1 MAAGAVVNRV
11 AGDPA
16 GGLVK
21 PAPMADHLRPARG
34 GHGFALPGA
43 GPASCSHAR
52 PHGQRL
58 HRYLPT

>member
-1 MAAGAVVNRV
+1 MAAGAVVNRTT
-11 AGDPA
+11 GDPA

-21 PAPMADHLRPARG
+21 PGPMADHLRPARG
-34 GHGFALPGA
+34 GHGSALQGA
-43 GPASCSHAR
+43 GPASCSRAR